1 MWSVT
6 AVCVCSQ
13 NTEHANAGMF
23 DVECYCSLGVFT
35 EHCCLCWRRCLVWS
49 VDYRVD
55 RGRGVW
61 FEVLIA
67 SICLCQQ
74 STEHAE
80 AGMFDA
86 ECVLH
91 QIRSL
96 QVTPTVQLMAA
107 GTDMTDLSASHATS
121 TQMQG
126 HRRCSH
132 NILVCVSLCE
142 RLATRLNNIS
152 YCTII
157 HSAWLR
163 RKTSSWMSFGWQQQS
178 SYGQSHQRHS
188 FKNSFAR
195 NVRSSPHP
203 PPSPPHTQRFL
214 LSVYDTSIRPVMPY
228 YISGKGVKKI

>member
-1 MWSVT
+1 
-6 AVCVCSQ
+6 
-13 NTEHANAGMF
+13 
-23 DVECYCSLGVFT
+23 
-35 EHCCLCWRRCLVWS
+35 
-49 VDYRVD
+49 
-55 RGRGVW
+55 
-61 FEVLIA
+61 
-67 SICLCQQ
+67 
-74 STEHAE
+74 
-80 AGMFDA
+80 MFDA

-107 GTDMTDLSASHATS
+107 GTNMTDLSASHTTS

-132 NILVCVSLCE
+132 KILVCVSPCE

-152 YCTII
+152 YCTIM

-163 RKTSSWMSFGWQQQS
+163 RKTSSWMSFGWQRQS
-178 SYGQSHQRHS
+178 SYGQCHQQHS

-195 NVRSSPHP
+195 NVRIP
-203 PPSPPHTQRFL
+203 PPPPPPRPSPPHTQRFL

>member
-1 MWSVT
+1 
-6 AVCVCSQ
+6 
-13 NTEHANAGMF
+13 
-23 DVECYCSLGVFT
+23 
-35 EHCCLCWRRCLVWS
+35 
-49 VDYRVD
+49 
-55 RGRGVW
+55 
-61 FEVLIA
+61 
-67 SICLCQQ
+67 
-74 STEHAE
+74 
-80 AGMFDA
+80 MFDA

-107 GTDMTDLSASHATS
+107 GTDMTDLSASHTTS

-163 RKTSSWMSFGWQQQS
+163 RKTSSWMSFGWQRQN

-203 PPSPPHTQRFL
+203 PPFHTHTQRFL

-228 YISGKGVKKI
+228 YISGKGVKKYKSLAKLTGSKVNVLTCNVNLECSQYYCTMLGTSGSFWTIGMMGFHAQRVTLFICCKDSAFSPQSYLEHGAIL